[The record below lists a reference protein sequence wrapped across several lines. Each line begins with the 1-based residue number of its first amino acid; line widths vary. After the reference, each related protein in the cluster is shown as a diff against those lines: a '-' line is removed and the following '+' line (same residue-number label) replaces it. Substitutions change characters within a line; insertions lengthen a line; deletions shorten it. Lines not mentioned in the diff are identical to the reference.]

1 MTDWDEYRA
10 SKPLHGEALRGY
22 DAARAQMG
30 IGYLLLKARAS
41 AGLTQEQLAERI
53 GTSQPT
59 VARWEGGKQLPS
71 LRSLIR
77 IAEATG
83 FQLTLALRSSAR
95 SERETLTIG
104 IG

>member
-10 SKPLHGEALRGY
+10 SKPLHAEVLRGY
-22 DAARAQMG
+22 DAARAEMG

-83 FQLTLALRSSAR
+83 FQLTLGLRGSAR
-95 SERETLTIG
+95 SEQETLTIG

>member
-1 MTDWDEYRA
+1 MTDWDVYRA
-10 SKPLHGEALRGY
+10 SKPLRGEALRGY

-30 IGYLLLKARAS
+30 TGYLLLKARAS

-83 FQLTLALRSSAR
+83 FQLTLGLRGSAR
-95 SERETLTIG
+95 SEQETLTIG

>member
-10 SKPLHGEALRGY
+10 SKPLRGEALRGY
-22 DAARAQMG
+22 DAARAEMG

-83 FQLTLALRSSAR
+83 FQLTLGLRGSAR
-95 SERETLTIG
+95 SEQETLTIG